1 MDDVRFCEITRPDV
15 HFCNVAGQCWNR
27 GCSAVVKKKRQRE
40 ESAGEEEIFAR
51 EERCNVDA
59 TVLKR
64 EEWKNLGR
72 GMKKIGRDP
81 REEKEYV
88 AERVRKE
95 DKNQS

>member
-1 MDDVRFCEITRPDV
+1 MRFCEISRPDV
-15 HFCNVAGQCWNR
+15 HFCNAAGKCWNR
-27 GCSAVVKKKRQRE
+27 GCSAVVKKKVAVKSLQVRRR
-40 ESAGEEEIFAR
+40 SFAR

-59 TVLKR
+59 TVLKQ

-81 REEKEYV
+81 REETEYV

-95 DKNQS
+95 DNNQS

>member
-1 MDDVRFCEITRPDV
+1 MRFCEISRKSCADQTS
-15 HFCNVAGQCWNR
+15 FFAM
-27 GCSAVVKKKRQRE
+27 CSAEVKKWQRE

-64 EEWKNLGR
+64 EGWKFLGR

-81 REEKEYV
+81 KEETDCV
-88 AERVRKE
+88 AERVGK
-95 DKNQS
+95 